1 MALNHLALPS
11 WLLRLCCTL
20 LYSFENCRNSIL
32 NCSFLFLFQT
42 PQQLIEF
49 NKETKPT
56 YVPHFYIKGTAMSSA
71 VIRTLNFY
79 VFFNSSNIRENSLIQ
94 ATPIQNDSQHKYD
107 TRLCGVSGILLL
119 CLPVSSLFHFVP
131 NIRVL
136 TKQRPWRWTTNR
148 RNRQVI
154 TSQSQWAWV
163 SMSLLSVYF
172 QS

>member
-1 MALNHLALPS
+1 
-11 WLLRLCCTL
+11 
-20 LYSFENCRNSIL
+20 
-32 NCSFLFLFQT
+32 
-42 PQQLIEF
+42 
-49 NKETKPT
+49 
-56 YVPHFYIKGTAMSSA
+56 MSSA

-94 ATPIQNDSQHKYD
+94 ATTIQNDSQHKYD

-136 TKQRPWRWTTNR
+136 TKQRPWRWTTNW

-154 TSQSQWAWV
+154 NSNSPCTMLQKISKSEVKAWLCWNVMILPPLRFCVRSHFGKFKQSK
-163 SMSLLSVYF
+163 MSFMVILATLNF
-172 QS
+172 EFW